1 MGTLQLQLN
10 FSVNLKQL
18 QKKSIKKKVERDNTI
33 LKKEEL
39 MLLDLGQLEYLDL
52 KIYINI
58 RPVEKVCKD
67 YMHHDAVYINY
78 RNCKQNVL
86 GICLDA
92 NTLYKMKEKEW
103 RPLGR

>member
-39 MLLDLGQLEYLDL
+39 MLLDLG
-52 KIYINI
+52 
-58 RPVEKVCKD
+58 
-67 YMHHDAVYINY
+67 
-78 RNCKQNVL
+78 
-86 GICLDA
+86 
-92 NTLYKMKEKEW
+92 
-103 RPLGR
+103 

>member
-39 MLLDLGQLEYLDL
+39 MLLGLG
-52 KIYINI
+52 
-58 RPVEKVCKD
+58 
-67 YMHHDAVYINY
+67 
-78 RNCKQNVL
+78 
-86 GICLDA
+86 
-92 NTLYKMKEKEW
+92 
-103 RPLGR
+103 